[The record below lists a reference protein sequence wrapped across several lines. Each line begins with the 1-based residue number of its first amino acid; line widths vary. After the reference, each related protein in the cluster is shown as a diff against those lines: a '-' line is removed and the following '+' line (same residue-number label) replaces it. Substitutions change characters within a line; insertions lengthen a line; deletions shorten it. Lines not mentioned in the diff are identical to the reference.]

1 MANKSHSQLLE
12 DAIRANDES
21 YKAGR
26 QSAINEANE
35 TKLRID
41 ATKWVYEM
49 AGKIKATNFGHRQAE
64 FLTLLMLK
72 QVKETKEYRLKYGMT
87 WVEFCDYIGLKWR
100 TVDLQL
106 EDLEPFRIDFLTSFA
121 DFMGADISKIKY
133 LGKAISAKLAD
144 FDGENIIVGEEKIP
158 CIRERAGEINAV
170 LDQLREDLQKKQ
182 DELAAQKKAAERIQ
196 SDLHKRI
203 NKLEKDAERRKG
215 VLADRDLSDEEAG
228 FIKEMA
234 ALRLA
239 FDGLLINANPDNFE
253 ELALDRDPSPR
264 IRAAMVSTAYYM
276 RMQILKYYDV
286 VEQTYGDAIMNPE
299 QSPFAGS
306 GFSLVEG
313 DKAPTGEIPS

>member
-1 MANKSHSQLLE
+1 MANKSQVQQINDL
-12 DAIRANDES
+12 IKANNEAVEFG
-21 YKAGR
+21 K
-26 QSAINEANE
+26 QSAQNELNE
-35 TKLRID
+35 
-41 ATKWVYEM
+41 M
-49 AGKIKATNFGHRQAE
+49 KIRLEVSKD
-64 FLTLLMLK
+64 
-72 QVKETKEYRLKYGMT
+72 YRHKYGMT
-87 WVEFCDYIGLKWR
+87 WEEFCEYAGLVRR
-100 TVDLQL
+100 TVDKQL
-106 EDLEPFRIDFLTSFA
+106 EDLEPCRADFLASFA
-121 DFMGADISKIKY
+121 NLVGDDISKIKY
-133 LGKAISAKLAD
+133 LGRAISAKLANFSD
-144 FDGENIIVGEEKIP
+144 EGIHYDGRIIPLTPEYKDELSAI
-158 CIRERAGEINAV
+158 
-170 LDQLREDLQKKQ
+170 L
-182 DELAAQKKAAERIQ
+182 DELAEKTRKQEDELSAQKKASDRIQ